1 MTAMEDFLL
10 VLLAY
15 NATTVGPHARPLNI
29 YLTYRGGEWA
39 AGWALSPGWNK
50 GLHSV
55 DPSGLTVDGNGVHG
69 VLYVTLQP
77 DDYVPADHQ
86 PVPMTLQVSTGWQ
99 GTRLEGEYTGRRGEE
114 AIAGFINGA
123 ITIADSVV
131 TSDCELEIRLP
142 DAHGW
147 AGIDW
152 MRKGRVQL
160 EYTNGIP
167 GRGTFLTKYGVGESP
182 ETIIMPFD
190 TSKLTLT
197 QTTLTGD
204 ITVVYPAHP
213 LGPDTAQPTTYNI
226 CTTIAG
232 PIIGGSFICD
242 NPIMYRDKPA
252 TGTVRGKVRSKIAG
266 WAPEQFA
273 HPGMLNSL
281 EDFALI
287 AGRVET
293 GAQPWSMGLE
303 KVKADVA
310 AVWDITPRPM
320 AEYVFVHASMPGH
333 SRDILTDGTAVYGCA
348 LIWAITGEEKYA
360 EKALEILNA
369 YSNTLKTISVSRTDA
384 NGFPCDQSGNIL
396 GSSYSWPQF
405 IWAAEIM
412 RYTCREWAEA
422 DQARFTRLLVDIVL
436 PVASIYV
443 VDNNWRSWNL
453 CTRMAVA
460 IYIDSPDIFNI
471 AVDAFADHLPDYADP
486 TGHCRETMRDL
497 WHTQMSF
504 GPLLACAEMAWQQ
517 GLDLYSLYNNR
528 LLTGVEYHVPFIYG
542 ELENW
547 PGGTENPPREMGK
560 FWNMYELAYYHYH
573 TRYGLDCPQTRRV
586 VQGHRPE
593 GWGRLGWGTLTH
605 ADSEL

>member
-10 VLLAY
+10 VLQVQGAI
-15 NATTVGPHARPLNI
+15 AGGPEARPLNI
-29 YLTYRGGEWA
+29 YLTYRDGEWA

-55 DPSGLTVDGNGVHG
+55 DPSGLTVDGYGVHG
-69 VLYVTLQP
+69 ALYITLQP
-77 DDYVPADHQ
+77 DDYIPADHL
-86 PVPMTLQVSTGWQ
+86 PVPVTLQISAGWQ
-99 GTRLEGEYTGRRGEE
+99 EMRLEGEYTGQRGED

-142 DAHGW
+142 DAHDW

-152 MRKGRVQL
+152 MREGRVQI
-160 EYTNGIP
+160 EYTNGVP
-167 GRGTFLTKYGVGESP
+167 GRGSFLTKYGAGETP
-182 ETIIMPFD
+182 ETFIMPFD
-190 TSKLTLT
+190 ASKLTLT
-197 QTTLTGD
+197 QATLIGD

-226 CTTIAG
+226 SATIAG

-242 NPIMYRDKPA
+242 NQVMYRDKPA
-252 TGTVRGKVRSKIAG
+252 TGTVRGKVRSNIAG

-287 AGRVET
+287 AGRVEA

-320 AEYVFVHASMPGH
+320 AEYIFTHASMPGH
-333 SRDILTDGTAVYGCA
+333 SRDILTDGLAVYGSA

-369 YSNTLKTISVSRTDA
+369 YSSTLKTISVSRTDA
-384 NGFPCDQSGNIL
+384 NGFPDDQSGNIL
-396 GSSYSWPQF
+396 GISYALPQF

-422 DQARFTRLLVDIVL
+422 EQARFTKLLTDVVY
-436 PVASIYV
+436 PVASIYG
-443 VDNNWRSWNL
+443 VDNNIRSWNL

-460 IYIDSPDIFNI
+460 IFTDDPGKFNI
-471 AVDAFADHLPDYADP
+471 VVDAIADHVPDYTAP
-486 TGHCRETMRDL
+486 TGRCRETMRDL

-504 GPLLACAEMAWQQ
+504 APLLACAEMAWQQ

-528 LLTGVEYHVPFIYG
+528 LLAGVEYHVPFIYG

-547 PGGTENPPREMGK
+547 PGGDRTPAREVGK

-573 TRYGLDCPQTRRV
+573 TRCGLDCPNTRRV
-586 VQGHRPE
+586 VQDRRPE
-593 GWGRLGWGTLTH
+593 GWDRVGWGTLTH
-605 ADSEL
+605 AGEE